1 MENEKMEKAYKGVCQ
16 KLSGPDFRLPIK
28 DFIDQYCMN
37 FIDTDEVTKEM
48 LDYHEQFKKLIKS
61 LLSKIYEEL
70 KITENDFALIREKGI
85 KDSNY
90 KRYFEQIVNYND
102 YKYFKK
108 IMVNRNYQIVKIIEN
123 EAQKR
128 NMANPNRFISEG
140 PSEEEDKKRRLEALE
155 QQELKRAKKRSEMI
169 NDIKKNK

>member
-1 MENEKMEKAYKGVCQ
+1 MEKAYKGVCQ

-90 KRYFEQIVNYND
+90 KRYFDQIANYNNYD
-102 YKYFKK
+102 YFKK

-123 EAQKR
+123 EAKKR
-128 NMANPNRFISEG
+128 NMTNPNRFINEA